1 MRLRRGQQ
9 DHTPLEG
16 TGSLGKLGR
25 VAIIYQKSGKLQLAL
40 CYNET
45 LSSPNS
51 EKAVEQIQH
60 PSVEVMTTPSEKR
73 CSRH

>member
-25 VAIIYQKSGKLQLAL
+25 VVIIYQKSGKLQLAL
-40 CYNET
+40 CCNET

-73 CSRH
+73 CFRH